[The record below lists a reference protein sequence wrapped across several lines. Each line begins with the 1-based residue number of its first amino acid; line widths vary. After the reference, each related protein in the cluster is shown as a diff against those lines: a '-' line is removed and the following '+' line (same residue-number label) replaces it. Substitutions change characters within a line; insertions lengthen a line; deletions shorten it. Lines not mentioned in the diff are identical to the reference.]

1 VLALPAAESVDAQET
16 DTTSTVLACAALPK
30 DFERLACYDRLAT
43 QLRAK
48 AAGEPAT
55 TRPAGA
61 GEVFGM
67 TPAAEADKKGTGAA
81 ELKSITAHVSS
92 WREAAAGGILLQLDN
107 GQTWQ
112 QVDSSK
118 LTVSAGDTVTISRAA
133 LGSFWIS
140 TPSHYGARVRRVH

>member
-1 VLALPAAESVDAQET
+1 MLALPAIQSVYAQEI
-16 DTTSTVLACAALPK
+16 DTTSSVLMCAALPK

-48 AAGEPAT
+48 AGGKPAT
-55 TRPAGA
+55 TKSAGA

-67 TPAAEADKKGTGAA
+67 TPAAEAEKKGAA
-81 ELKSITAHVSS
+81 ATELKSITAHVSS
-92 WREAAAGGILLQLDN
+92 WREAATGGVLLQLDN

-118 LTVSAGDTVTISRAA
+118 LIVSAGDTVTISRAA